1 MHKFKYLTTSII
13 LVLSLILAILSF
25 DVSARPLLAVA
36 PDLGTAGSFAVLG
49 GSTVTNT
56 GPSVINGSLGV
67 SPGSAVIGF
76 PPGSVVPP
84 GTIHAADAVA
94 QQAQNDVTTAYD
106 ALAGQA
112 CDTNLTGQDLG
123 GQTLTPGAY
132 CFDSSAQ
139 LTGALTL
146 DAQGNPNSVF
156 VFQIGSALTT
166 ASNSSVVMVN
176 SGSGCNVFWKVS
188 SSATLGT
195 TTSFQGN
202 ILALASIT
210 LNTGTNLNGRALA
223 RTGAVTLDTNDVNS
237 TDCSAQLSTATAIA
251 NATATAIANATAT
264 ATTPPPTA
272 TATTPPPT
280 ATATRRPT
288 ATATATLLPPV
299 KGLPNAGGGP
309 IRNENFPLSLVIIGG
324 LSAIILAF
332 GIRTYRNLDRPKH

>member
-1 MHKFKYLTTSII
+1 MRKLKYMTTSII

-25 DVSARPLLAVA
+25 DVSARPLGAIA

-49 GSTVTNT
+49 GSAVTNT

-67 SPGSAVIGF
+67 WPGTAISGF
-76 PPGSVVPP
+76 PPGIVVPP
-84 GTIHAADAVA
+84 GTTHASDAVA
-94 QQAQNDVTTAYD
+94 QQAQNDVTTAYN

-132 CFDSSAQ
+132 CFDTSAQ

-146 DAQGNPNSVF
+146 DAQGNPDSVF
-156 VFQIGSALTT
+156 VFQIGSTITT
-166 ASNSSVVMVN
+166 ASNSSVVMIN

-202 ILALASIT
+202 ILALTSIT
-210 LNTGTNLNGRALA
+210 LNTNASLEGRALA
-223 RTGAVTLDTNDVNS
+223 RNGAVTLDTNNINS
-237 TDCSAQLSTATAIA
+237 IVCSALL
-251 NATATAIANATAT
+251 
-264 ATTPPPTA
+264 PTA
-272 TATTPPPT
+272 T
-280 ATATRRPT
+280 ATATRRPAS

-309 IRNENFPLSLVIIGG
+309 IRNENFSLSLVIIGG